1 MTKNL
6 WQWYGPVALA
16 AAAFC
21 VLPAAAQQ
29 AVGGGPA
36 TLALPSYPT
45 DAGKPVIYDPQFAV
59 KSDDEKGCAPGFS
72 CRLRLLGVIQ
82 NNGIV
87 ELRAT
92 AFTW

>member
-6 WQWYGPVALA
+6 WRWVAAAALA
-16 AAAFC
+16 AAAIC
-21 VLPAAAQQ
+21 APPAAAQQ
-29 AVGGGPA
+29 SFGGGPA
-36 TLALPSYPT
+36 TLTLPPHPT
-45 DAGKPVIYDPQFAV
+45 NAGKPVIYDPQFFA
-59 KSDDEKGCAPGFS
+59 KPQDDRDCASGFS

-82 NNGIV
+82 NNGAV

>member
-6 WQWYGPVALA
+6 WQWYGPVA

-36 TLALPSYPT
+36 TLALPPYPT